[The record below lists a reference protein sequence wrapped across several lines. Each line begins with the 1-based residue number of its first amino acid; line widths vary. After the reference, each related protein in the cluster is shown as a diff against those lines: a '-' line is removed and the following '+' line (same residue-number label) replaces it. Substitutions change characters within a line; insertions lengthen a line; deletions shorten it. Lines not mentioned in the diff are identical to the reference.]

1 MLLGIGH
8 HDGSVLFV
16 FFALAKAWR
25 EWLRYEFLRPSGVVV
40 PMSKYNLNVVQVDLV
55 GVFEVVATRT
65 TGSAVTT
72 DLVFYVFFLQ
82 LAVLVWIAKFDTS
95 YFDFTLLKVIVGHIE
110 LDVLAGSG
118 CGRLRSEYEGE
129 RYSKC

>member
-8 HDGSVLFV
+8 YDGSVLFV

-55 GVFEVVATRT
+55 GVFEVVATRAA
-65 TGSAVTT
+65 GSAVS
-72 DLVFYVFFLQ
+72 DRPCFLRF
-82 LAVLVWIAKFDTS
+82 LSAACR
-95 YFDFTLLKVIVGHIE
+95 
-110 LDVLAGSG
+110 SG
-118 CGRLRSEYEGE
+118 VDCEI
-129 RYSKC
+129 

>member
-8 HDGSVLFV
+8 YDGSVLFV

-25 EWLRYEFLRPSGVVV
+25 EWLRYKFLRPSGVVV